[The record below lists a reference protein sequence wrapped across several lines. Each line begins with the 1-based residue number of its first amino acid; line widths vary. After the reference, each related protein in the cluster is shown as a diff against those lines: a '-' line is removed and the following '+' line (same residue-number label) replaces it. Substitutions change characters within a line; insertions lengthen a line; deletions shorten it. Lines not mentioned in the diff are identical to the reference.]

1 MLQLEE
7 LCTKNRERMMEV
19 LHTKNLDVRPPH
31 TASMDTY
38 PDQPPE
44 LVPVY
49 ITNETV
55 MEVARR
61 LSRGAGPG
69 GMDSVSLQH
78 WILIFGAASKE
89 LRLTVADFAEWLVNR
104 WPPWA
109 AYHVL
114 MSSRLTTL

>member
-1 MLQLEE
+1 MDVMR
-7 LCTKNRERMMEV
+7 TKH
-19 LHTKNLDVRPPH
+19 LDAHTPTTSSLDTYSERPP
-31 TASMDTY
+31 
-38 PDQPPE
+38 E
-44 LVPVY
+44 IVPVDT
-49 ITNETV
+49 TNNTV
-55 MEVARR
+55 MEVAGR
-61 LSRGAGPG
+61 LYGVSGPG

-89 LRLTVADFAEWLVNR
+89 LRLKVADFAEWLVNR